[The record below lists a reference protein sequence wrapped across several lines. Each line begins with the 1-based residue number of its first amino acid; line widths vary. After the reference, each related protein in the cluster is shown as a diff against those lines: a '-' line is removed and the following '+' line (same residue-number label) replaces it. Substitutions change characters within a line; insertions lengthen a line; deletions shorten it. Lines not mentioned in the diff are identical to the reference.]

1 MTTGVARRP
10 DDSRRRNG
18 HVCEITDRTRR
29 PTVLR
34 RRSGEQG
41 RGGDRLPRVHLGTQ
55 ALRTGPMAD
64 ADARGAYAPGP
75 LASSACSRSRQRSST
90 CSQPT
95 LTRRRSSGTTWRSEG
110 YIEGGRSRTGKLLPP
125 QDGPAQLPRQGRRGG
140 RRRRGHARPGLDRL
154 RPPQRAGRDDVAGPR
169 REEASGGHALAAPLR
184 AQPARRPR
192 AACTSASA
200 TRCRCASRWPT
211 TTRTRSARSRSRS
224 ARGSTA

>member
-110 YIEGGRSRTGKLLPP
+110 
-125 QDGPAQLPRQGRRGG
+125 GG
-140 RRRRGHARPGLDRL
+140 RRAARRWTSCASAGSATAASDGDGFRRFVARQARLAVDRAERGML
-154 RPPQRAGRDDVAGPR
+154 GARYKTAHDIVEDLLASRGFREGAARARATPR
-169 REEASGGHALAAPLR
+169 R
-184 AQPARRPR
+184 
-192 AACTSASA
+192 
-200 TRCRCASRWPT
+200 
-211 TTRTRSARSRSRS
+211 
-224 ARGSTA
+224 